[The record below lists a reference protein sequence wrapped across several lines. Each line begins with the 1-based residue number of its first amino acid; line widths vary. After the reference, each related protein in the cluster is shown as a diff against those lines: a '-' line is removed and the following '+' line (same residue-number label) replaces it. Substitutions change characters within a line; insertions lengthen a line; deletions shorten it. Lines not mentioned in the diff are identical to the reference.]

1 MLAIMHMYFYL
12 KSKKNI
18 KDIFLTSFFLG
29 LSDFV
34 LEFNTEA
41 EDRVYC
47 LFVSENL
54 LPWTKACWP
63 VWGGVDFFELMFT
76 P

>member
-1 MLAIMHMYFYL
+1 MYFYL

-54 LPWTKACWP
+54 LP
-63 VWGGVDFFELMFT
+63 
-76 P
+76 